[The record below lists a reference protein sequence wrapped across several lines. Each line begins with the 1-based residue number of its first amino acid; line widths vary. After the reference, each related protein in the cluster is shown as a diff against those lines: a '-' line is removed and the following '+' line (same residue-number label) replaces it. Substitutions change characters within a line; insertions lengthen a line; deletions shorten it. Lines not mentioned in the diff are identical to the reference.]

1 MCFIQENNT
10 EKKHEY
16 GSTANEVFFRNPQ
29 YAFPLRRSSH
39 ES

>member
-1 MCFIQENNT
+1 MRFIHENKT

-16 GSTANEVFFRNPQ
+16 GSTTNEVFFLKPQ
-29 YAFPLRRSSH
+29 YAFPLLRSSH